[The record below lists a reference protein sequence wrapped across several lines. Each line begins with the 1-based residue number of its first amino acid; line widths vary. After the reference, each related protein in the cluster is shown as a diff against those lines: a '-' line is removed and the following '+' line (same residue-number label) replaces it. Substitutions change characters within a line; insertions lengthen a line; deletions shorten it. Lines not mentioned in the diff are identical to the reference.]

1 MFGTKS
7 KDNMVY
13 ESNRRKKQ
21 KNPFLPPKEVKFSS
35 VKVRSTKRTEN
46 RTPFAGLDNNI
57 FSESRSF
64 EKFSVDTDDFDYM
77 ALMHRGR
84 DDGSVFS
91 AVDDNHGFDRYK
103 SIYSPKNSDSHR
115 RSKRDIDL
123 SNTLVNPLHREPPR
137 FQRMTAKEY
146 MKSVPNRERNML
158 SMKER
163 LERDILDTIGGM
175 GEDENG
181 NIVYKPRRAY
191 LILKSNNLNFE
202 GEVVAPKH
210 KKDKLMSPLR
220 KYKSLAD
227 ATSTNSYIASGEM
240 NNYNYLEKDKKKS
253 SFDVLMDEESVED
266 YDGIQSMRS
275 DVQSMRGA
283 DYITSKTWSP
293 KRIVAAFSPKR
304 KRNQLRSPRNQKE
317 NRKAQSEDTEQHDE
331 IQSMRSTSYDDWG
344 YKNLKRAIVAVSP
357 KREKS
362 QKHTIRRDT
371 KKMKEKPH
379 YIWTF
384 NSSDSHSTDG
394 TSTLGS
400 SITGSIRSTNTNF
413 EGCVNGLQRELH
425 DLKILQQT
433 VYDQIDKQCK
443 SVQFPEL
450 KCKGVKMGKMKLKAI
465 RCNGTGRTKTDQ
477 SSDGPSS
484 ATSKSSTAIEDG
496 SMKDIEE
503 RKVCSP
509 ISPTNY
515 QDISSSLMELAKLK
529 PICPAIAE
537 NNKNNE
543 VEEEEEDEKS
553 LVKDKKKKRRVVGML
568 KKVKAAVNNGVQR
581 KKAKSVEKQMPSKE
595 VEEEE
600 EVEETD
606 VSENHGT
613 SESNTYA
620 LKWSRLPALLSRQKE
635 VQQTEEQEVKEEKE
649 SAVCKNEEPNGN
661 NFSPMKWPRLPPIL
675 SPTQQKLEEQEGE
688 VSFVPDE
695 NKQTNHESNESPTKW
710 SRLST
715 MLSLTSPVSH
725 APTKASK
732 DMPLSPPAMFHE

>member
-13 ESNRRKKQ
+13 QSNRRKKQ
-21 KNPFLPPKEVKFSS
+21 NSFLPPKEVKFSS

-57 FSESRSF
+57 FSESQSF
-64 EKFSVDTDDFDYM
+64 ENFNVDTEDFDYM
-77 ALMHRGR
+77 TLMHRGR

-103 SIYSPKNSDSHR
+103 SIYSPKNSASHR
-115 RSKRDIDL
+115 RSNRDADL

-181 NIVYKPRRAY
+181 NIVYKPRSAS
-191 LILKSNNLNFE
+191 LILKSNNFNFG

-227 ATSTNSYIASGEM
+227 TTSTNSYIASEEM
-240 NNYNYLEKDKKKS
+240 NKLNYLEKKKKKKKS
-253 SFDVLMDEESVED
+253 SFDVLMDEEIVED

-275 DVQSMRGA
+275 GLQNAADL

-293 KRIVAAFSPKR
+293 KRIIASLSPKR
-304 KRNQLRSPRNQKE
+304 AMNQLRSPRNGKIV
-317 NRKAQSEDTEQHDE
+317 QSEDTEEHDE
-331 IQSMRSTSYDDWG
+331 IQTMRSTSYEEG
-344 YKNLKRAIVAVSP
+344 GHKNQKMVKVKVSP
-357 KREKS
+357 TRDRR
-362 QKHTIRRDT
+362 QKYKVERDT
-371 KKMKEKPH
+371 KIKGKPD

-384 NSSDSHSTDG
+384 ASSDSHSTDG
-394 TSTLGS
+394 TSTIGS
-400 SITGSIRSTNTNF
+400 SITGSMRSTDTNF
-413 EGCVNGLQRELH
+413 EGCVNGLQRELR
-425 DLKILQQT
+425 DLKILQRT

-443 SVQFPEL
+443 NVNFPEL
-450 KCKGVKMGKMKLKAI
+450 KCKGVKMGKMKLKAV
-465 RCNGTGRTKTDQ
+465 RCNGTGRAKMDQ
-477 SSDGPSS
+477 SRDGPSP
-484 ATSKSSTAIEDG
+484 ATPKSSTAIEDG

-529 PICPAIAE
+529 PIYPALAE
-537 NNKNNE
+537 NKKNNE
-543 VEEEEEDEKS
+543 VEEKEEDEKS

-581 KKAKSVEKQMPSKE
+581 KKAKSGEKQMPSK
-595 VEEEE
+595 EEEE
-600 EVEETD
+600 EVEETV
-606 VSENHGT
+606 VSKNHGT

-620 LKWSRLPALLSRQKE
+620 MKWSRLPGLLSKQKE
-635 VQQTEEQEVKEEKE
+635 VQQKEEQEVQE
-649 SAVCKNEEPNGN
+649 SAVLETEEPNGN
-661 NFSPMKWPRLPPIL
+661 NFSPMKWPRLPQIL
-675 SPTQQKLEEQEGE
+675 SPTQQKVEEQEGDG
-688 VSFVPDE
+688 SFVPDE

-710 SRLST
+710 PRLPT
-715 MLSLTSPVSH
+715 MLSLTSPISH

-732 DMPLSPPAMFHE
+732 EMPLSPPAMFHE